1 MKLSYLLVILIALL
15 GYNVF
20 LIQRDDQLLK
30 NYDQQ
35 EQLEEQMK

>member
-30 NYDQQ
+30 NYTQQ